1 MADALAARWHLPRWS
16 RVGNAKST
24 SGQTDAGKVHLL
36 KPNTFMNDS
45 GKALRGLRASTP
57 DDVIPDLIVLV
68 DDIHTPLGSFRLRAA
83 GSSGGHN
90 GLKSIEAQLGTRN
103 YARLRVGIGPKPE
116 GADQAEWVL
125 DEMPHEERRIV
136 AELMPVM
143 CDAVSCWAERGIEK
157 AMSAYNHRAPPA
169 EDA

>member
-24 SGQTDAGKVHLL
+24 SGQADVGKVHLL

-45 GKALRGLRASTP
+45 GKALRGLRAPTP
-57 DDVIPDLIVLV
+57 EDAIEGLLILV
-68 DDIHTPLGSFRLRAA
+68 DDIHTPLGTFRLRAA

-90 GLKSIEAQLGTRN
+90 GLKSVEAQLGTRH
-103 YARLRVGIGPKPE
+103 YARLRIGIGPKPE
-116 GADQAEWVL
+116 RADQAEWVL
-125 DEMPHEERRIV
+125 DEMPREERKIID
-136 AELMPVM
+136 ELMPEM
-143 CDAVSCWAERGIEK
+143 CDAVSCWVENGIEK
-157 AMSAYNHRAPPA
+157 AMSAYNHRPRPA